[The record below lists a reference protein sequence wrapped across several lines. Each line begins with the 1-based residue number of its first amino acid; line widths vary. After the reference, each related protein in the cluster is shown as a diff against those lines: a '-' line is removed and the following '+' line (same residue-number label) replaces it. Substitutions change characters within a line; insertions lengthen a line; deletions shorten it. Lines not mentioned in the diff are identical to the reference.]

1 MSWQTTIRQQLLEP
15 LLPPPA
21 VAFVRDTADPLF
33 AEWGLGTEGTVTLL
47 TTLLAAY
54 LTYTVLKLVLL
65 SISSSNSSSG
75 AVSAIVDDNDT
86 AQQQRQLQQQRRYH
100 STVVLCGPAHAG
112 KTRLF
117 YQLCY
122 PNTSK
127 SKQPVLTLTSLQ
139 PNVGVNKDNGVRYI
153 DLPGHSMGNNNN
165 STTTALLNRAFA
177 ETKKKPLRLILTLD
191 ATQPVASAAAI
202 LYQLWDLAATANAS
216 KNNNKNKTTITIA
229 CHKQDLVKAKNGRR
243 IAIQLRTALEQLL
256 SVRKPAWWYG
266 NSGRELESLLT
277 TELPHIELQWVA
289 TSCESHTGKNP
300 NEMDKLQRYCETG
313 EWKDSSSDA
322 AVPTAQSK

>member
-177 ETKKKPLRLILTLD
+177 ETKKETPPSRLDLGCHATRGVCCRHFISTLGPGSD
-191 ATQPVASAAAI
+191 GQRV
-202 LYQLWDLAATANAS
+202 QEQQQ
-216 KNNNKNKTTITIA
+216 
-229 CHKQDLVKAKNGRR
+229 KQNHHYHCVSQARFG
-243 IAIQLRTALEQLL
+243 QGQ
-256 SVRKPAWWYG
+256 
-266 NSGRELESLLT
+266 
-277 TELPHIELQWVA
+277 
-289 TSCESHTGKNP
+289 
-300 NEMDKLQRYCETG
+300 
-313 EWKDSSSDA
+313 EWSSDCHSIA
-322 AVPTAQSK
+322 HGVGTIVERAKTRVVVW